1 MQLSICIPTYNR
13 HNELQNCLESIYQSY
28 LKFKKIK
35 FEICISDNS
44 ENNKNKLI
52 VRLFRKKFKKKV
64 QVKYNKFEVNKGD
77 VIPVPDGAFHRV
89 FNESDELLEF
99 AAVFNGE
106 RHTEDKVK

>member
-1 MQLSICIPTYNR
+1 MIGN
-13 HNELQNCLESIYQSY
+13 H
-28 LKFKKIK
+28 
-35 FEICISDNS
+35 
-44 ENNKNKLI
+44 
-52 VRLFRKKFKKKV
+52 FKKKFSKRPPPGIIV
-64 QVKYNKFEVNKGD
+64 TTTQERIFENVVSTYGTAAPIQTQSFKIEKYEILKPINFNQKVNKGD

>member
-1 MQLSICIPTYNR
+1 MINIKNIGGSVVKQDDRYIVTDN
-13 HNELQNCLESIYQSY
+13 
-28 LKFKKIK
+28 KFGNNLV
-35 FEICISDNS
+35 ISS
-44 ENNKNKLI
+44 T
-52 VRLFRKKFKKKV
+52 RLFAHKETSGHSHDGQEEVYVFTSGTGIM
-64 QVKYNKFEVNKGD
+64 QINDHKFEVNKGD

>member
-1 MQLSICIPTYNR
+1 MLIK
-13 HNELQNCLESIYQSY
+13 LQY
-28 LKFKKIK
+28 LLLYHQ
-35 FEICISDNS
+35 N
-44 ENNKNKLI
+44 
-52 VRLFRKKFKKKV
+52 V
-64 QVKYNKFEVNKGD
+64 QINDHKFEVNKGD